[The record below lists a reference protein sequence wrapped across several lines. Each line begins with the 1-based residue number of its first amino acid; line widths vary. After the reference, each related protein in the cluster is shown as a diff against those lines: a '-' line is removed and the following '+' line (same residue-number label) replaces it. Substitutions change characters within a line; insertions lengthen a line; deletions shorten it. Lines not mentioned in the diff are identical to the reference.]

1 MHHKKS
7 DPDSKKTSSRL
18 GRNEGG
24 YFLTCKTLLLPIAT
38 PALTWMQAFVIVMCI
53 CIRFASSYA
62 RPCVLLGSLAQHA
75 FAVFHGRLI
84 SLLLNPKSR
93 HSFILFIYKVCLVT
107 EEEPSRQKLLAVP
120 RT

>member
-1 MHHKKS
+1 MS
-7 DPDSKKTSSRL
+7 PDSKRTSSRL

-53 CIRFASSYA
+53 CIRFASSFA
-62 RPCVLLGSLAQHA
+62 RPYVLLGSLAQHA
-75 FAVFHGRLI
+75 FAVFHGWLDFI
-84 SLLLNPKSR
+84 VTEPKKQT
-93 HSFILFIYKVCLVT
+93 LFYFGFFYKVCLVT
-107 EEEPSRQKLLAVP
+107 EEELGRQKLLAVP

>member
-1 MHHKKS
+1 MS
-7 DPDSKKTSSRL
+7 PDSKRTSSRL

-53 CIRFASSYA
+53 CIRLASSFA

-75 FAVFHGRLI
+75 FAVFHGWLD
-84 SLLLNPKSR
+84 
-93 HSFILFIYKVCLVT
+93 FIVT
-107 EEEPSRQKLLAVP
+107 EPKKQTLFYFVYL
-120 RT
+120 